1 MHEQKRIAVLIDSD
15 NISHNYVKIIFDELE
30 EYGVPTYKRIYGDW
44 SKNNGWKEKLL
55 ENSIN
60 PIQQYSYTTGKNA
73 TDSIMIIDAMDIL
86 YTKDIDIFCLVTSDS
101 DFTRLA
107 MRLREEGKF
116 VIGMGESKTPKPF
129 VKSCDQFKYLDLL
142 LQDDEKEVGNII
154 KNSNSEKSNLN
165 EDEDDVTDIST
176 IKDFIVKVIHGDTEA
191 GKRTDLGT
199 LGKKLNEK
207 FSEFDVRYYG
217 YNKLSTFIENI
228 SGLILEKEGNLYYVK
243 EKERKIDRDEI
254 EKFIIDVVEN
264 NKKKIK
270 NIGFILEAIKAK
282 YPNFSFKA
290 EGYNQ
295 FSKFLNSFNKI
306 SVNGNSIKV
315 NSKLP

>member
-1 MHEQKRIAVLIDSD
+1 
-15 NISHNYVKIIFDELE
+15 
-30 EYGVPTYKRIYGDW
+30 
-44 SKNNGWKEKLL
+44 
-55 ENSIN
+55 
-60 PIQQYSYTTGKNA
+60 
-73 TDSIMIIDAMDIL
+73 MI
-86 YTKDIDIFCLVTSDS
+86 C

-176 IKDFIVKVIHGDTEA
+176 IKDFIIKVIHGDTEA

-264 NKKKIK
+264 NKKENK
-270 NIGFILEAIKAK
+270 K
-282 YPNFSFKA
+282 YRI
-290 EGYNQ
+290 YT
-295 FSKFLNSFNKI
+295 
-306 SVNGNSIKV
+306 
-315 NSKLP
+315 

>member
-1 MHEQKRIAVLIDSD
+1 MLFRSNDKDPKRFIKNIPTTINGEVALNNNYELDYTKIDEEA
-15 NISHNYVKIIFDELE
+15 IFD
-30 EYGVPTYKRIYGDW
+30 G
-44 SKNNGWKEKLL
+44 
-55 ENSIN
+55 
-60 PIQQYSYTTGKNA
+60 
-73 TDSIMIIDAMDIL
+73 L
-86 YTKDIDIFCLVTSDS
+86 YAVCT
-101 DFTRLA
+101 
-107 MRLREEGKF
+107 
-116 VIGMGESKTPKPF
+116 
-129 VKSCDQFKYLDLL
+129 
-142 LQDDEKEVGNII
+142 
-154 KNSNSEKSNLN
+154 NL
-165 EDEDDVTDIST
+165 EDDVTDIST

-295 FSKFLNSFNKI
+295 FSKFLNSFDKI
-306 SVNGNSIKV
+306 SVNGNSIKIKGE
-315 NSKLP
+315 N

>member
-1 MHEQKRIAVLIDSD
+1 
-15 NISHNYVKIIFDELE
+15 
-30 EYGVPTYKRIYGDW
+30 
-44 SKNNGWKEKLL
+44 
-55 ENSIN
+55 
-60 PIQQYSYTTGKNA
+60 
-73 TDSIMIIDAMDIL
+73 MIIDAMDIL

-142 LQDDEKEVGNII
+142 LQDDEKEVVNII

-295 FSKFLNSFNKI
+295 FSKFLNSFDKI
-306 SVNGNSIKV
+306 SVNGNSIKIKGE
-315 NSKLP
+315 N

>member
-1 MHEQKRIAVLIDSD
+1 
-15 NISHNYVKIIFDELE
+15 
-30 EYGVPTYKRIYGDW
+30 
-44 SKNNGWKEKLL
+44 
-55 ENSIN
+55 
-60 PIQQYSYTTGKNA
+60 
-73 TDSIMIIDAMDIL
+73 
-86 YTKDIDIFCLVTSDS
+86 
-101 DFTRLA
+101 

-295 FSKFLNSFNKI
+295 FSKFLNSFDKI
-306 SVNGNSIKV
+306 SVNGNSIKIKGE
-315 NSKLP
+315 N

>member
-243 EKERKIDRDEI
+243 EKERKIDRE
-254 EKFIIDVVEN
+254 
-264 NKKKIK
+264 
-270 NIGFILEAIKAK
+270 
-282 YPNFSFKA
+282 
-290 EGYNQ
+290 
-295 FSKFLNSFNKI
+295 
-306 SVNGNSIKV
+306 
-315 NSKLP
+315 

>member
-1 MHEQKRIAVLIDSD
+1 
-15 NISHNYVKIIFDELE
+15 
-30 EYGVPTYKRIYGDW
+30 
-44 SKNNGWKEKLL
+44 
-55 ENSIN
+55 
-60 PIQQYSYTTGKNA
+60 
-73 TDSIMIIDAMDIL
+73 
-86 YTKDIDIFCLVTSDS
+86 
-101 DFTRLA
+101 
-107 MRLREEGKF
+107 
-116 VIGMGESKTPKPF
+116 MGESKTPKPF

-295 FSKFLNSFNKI
+295 FSKFLNSFDKI

>member
-154 KNSNSEKSNLN
+154 KNSNQKVTKIRKGQM
-165 EDEDDVTDIST
+165 DENNFKIN
-176 IKDFIVKVIHGDTEA
+176 G
-191 GKRTDLGT
+191 
-199 LGKKLNEK
+199 
-207 FSEFDVRYYG
+207 
-217 YNKLSTFIENI
+217 TFI
-228 SGLILEKEGNLYYVK
+228 
-243 EKERKIDRDEI
+243 D
-254 EKFIIDVVEN
+254 
-264 NKKKIK
+264 
-270 NIGFILEAIKAK
+270 
-282 YPNFSFKA
+282 
-290 EGYNQ
+290 
-295 FSKFLNSFNKI
+295 
-306 SVNGNSIKV
+306 
-315 NSKLP
+315 